1 MPAGEVSNGARRRWP
16 ALLASAM
23 LIGCAARATP
33 DTDPTLPFTGFD
45 RGEYHVLKEHAGGL
59 TLAVLYMRHQFHP
72 DTAAVTSACRHMLTT
87 IASELGELRNRRIKP
102 LDEGRIKL
110 LVRRNSSQN
119 VTSCAA
125 TVPVE
130 FSE

>member
-1 MPAGEVSNGARRRWP
+1 
-16 ALLASAM
+16 M
-23 LIGCAARATP
+23 LIGCATRATP
-33 DTDPTLPFTGFD
+33 DTDPNLPFTGYD

-59 TLAVLYMRHQFHP
+59 TLAVLYTRHQFHP
-72 DTAAVTSACRHMLTT
+72 DTAAVTSACRQMLTT
-87 IASELGELRNRRIKP
+87 IASELAELRKRRIKP
-102 LDEGRIKL
+102 LDESRIKL